1 MQIKAVT
8 LKAPSKLITNDF
20 ILSII
25 EEANVTLPKSE
36 VLTYCKQLEAL
47 FDRAGCKTRYVR
59 DRENGETAQ
68 VLMQQAVRDAIAK
81 SGVAPE
87 EIDLMIFC
95 GVGRGFLEPS
105 NAAFLS
111 HSLGLKCEFFDVADA
126 CMSWVRSL
134 HLAYQLLKGGD
145 RYRNILIVNGEFTT
159 YEFGIPDIFKIN
171 SMEQLRYSFPAMT
184 IGEAATATVV
194 GPSDKLWS
202 FKFRTDASHA
212 HLCTLTL
219 PGASDYAGQHDSIGI
234 NGLLRL
240 VSFGKQLTYHA
251 LRQMI
256 DFAMDNYDF
265 SELAKIDICFPHAP
279 SDPVVA
285 AAARR
290 LRLGDRLYSN
300 LFSRYGNLISASIPA
315 AMSLAIDEGKLVRGN
330 RIVMCPASAGISLG
344 LVDGVY

>member
-1 MQIKAVT
+1 MKTPA
-8 LKAPSKLITNDF
+8 KRITNDF

-25 EEANVTLPKSE
+25 QEANSSLPRSE
-36 VLTYCKQLEAL
+36 VQEYCRKLEAL
-47 FDRAGCKTRYVR
+47 FLRAGSITRYVR

-68 VLMQQAVRDAIAK
+68 GLMQQAVREAMQKADT
-81 SGVAPE
+81 APE
-87 EIDLMIFC
+87 DIDLMIFC

-134 HLAYQLLKGGD
+134 HLAYELLAGD

-159 YEFGIPDIFKIN
+159 YEFGIPDVFKIH
-171 SMEQLRYSFPAMT
+171 SPEQLRYSFPAMT

-194 GPSDKLWS
+194 ARSNDKWS

-219 PGASDYAGQHDSIGI
+219 PGAQDYAGVHEQVGL

-251 LRQMI
+251 LRGML
-256 DFAMDNYDF
+256 DFALDNYTDL
-265 SELAKIDICFPHAP
+265 ELAKIDICFPHAA
-279 SDPVVA
+279 SDAVVQ

-290 LRLGDRLYSN
+290 LKLGNRLYSD

-315 AMSLAIDEGKLVRGN
+315 AMSLAIDEGRLVRGN

-344 LVDGVY
+344 LVDGVF